1 MSPSPRI
8 FSNRFSDLEQK
19 WFMLLESLM
28 NTFFF
33 RDHFFETK
41 FGHFFILHFQ
51 NVALGTLEKPMVH
64 LLKQLLTP
72 SAAVEAAFQRIAK
85 IDALHSLHDG
95 LKLFLHHFV
104 LGRKKKDNAAYNLI
118 QERVKLID

>member
-1 MSPSPRI
+1 MSL
-8 FSNRFSDLEQK
+8 FSFAFLECGTR
-19 WFMLLESLM
+19 
-28 NTFFF
+28 NTG
-33 RDHFFETK
+33 ET
-41 FGHFFILHFQ
+41 
-51 NVALGTLEKPMVH
+51 NGTLTETSPDRSAAEH
-64 LLKQLLTP
+64 P

>member
-1 MSPSPRI
+1 
-8 FSNRFSDLEQK
+8 
-19 WFMLLESLM
+19 MLLESLM

-64 LLKQLLTP
+64 LLKQLLTDLLTEHP
-72 SAAVEAAFQRIAK
+72 SAAVEAAFQRISK